1 MTPDEAGIIMPGEA
15 AGIIAGDA
23 AGMAMPDDI
32 GAGDTSVDCAWVG
45 VEEMIEIAAA
55 QAAAIDRDA

>member
-1 MTPDEAGIIMPGEA
+1 MGIAE
-15 AGIIAGDA
+15 
-23 AGMAMPDDI
+23 DI